1 MPIKKELV
9 EIVAERL
16 KALKIASNMTQK
28 QVAEKLNIASSTYS
42 KYELGEHTPGLEL
55 LLKISQLY
63 DISIEYLAG
72 YSDQE
77 VVYIGNLNEKQ
88 KKLLFSMMDYFKTVN
103 NLE

>member
-42 KYELGEHTPGLEL
+42 KYELGEHTPGLEM